1 VTERGAETIQSDKDA
16 LASGTTTAELWLKK
30 IKRAQDDEKKWREEA
45 KEAVAAYEA
54 SEEKQ
59 PISFNIFHS
68 NVETLIPALYNS
80 SPVPDV
86 RRRFGDA
93 DPIAKQVVDLSE
105 RSISYSIDQY
115 DIDETFVAVIRD
127 ASVTGRGVARV
138 VYSAYQ
144 NGYQETT
151 CERVVWDKFIR
162 GPARSW
168 AKVPWI
174 AFEHD
179 LTKDELAKLNETKA
193 AKLQLGEA
201 GDKSDN
207 DTSKDPAGVLKTRL
221 VYEIWD
227 KKSRKVIFV
236 DDQKEIWKEGDD
248 PLRLPDFFP
257 VLQPL
262 QPVKRPSSLT
272 PVCQYTVYKPLID
285 ELDVVT
291 KRISKLVKQLKVR
304 GLIDGE
310 MSPDFEQLKNCED
323 GQYVAASNAGQF
335 ASQGGLEKS
344 IAHWPMEPI
353 VKALQQVYI
362 QRDAIKQTIYE
373 VTGIADILRGATDP
387 NETLGAQ
394 QIKQQWGSLR
404 IQRLQNEVARLA
416 RELFRAKV
424 ALYATHF
431 TDQNLRMMTGLPQ
444 NQEQEKAWPEVL
456 KVFRSDARSYR
467 IDIETDS
474 TIRADMTR
482 NQEQMNQFLA
492 GTAQFAQGMAGLIQ
506 IPQIGQG
513 ALPVMVEV
521 FTSFARKF
529 KLGKQAED
537 ALDKLSQITQ
547 QMAQQ
552 PQQEQPNPEAEKIK
566 MEMQAAQQKNALD
579 MQAMQARTQNDATAM
594 QMKAQHDERMMQLD
608 ERKAQMEIELKQIE
622 LQLKREEM
630 AIKAQGQAQQAAFD
644 QQARQEE
651 HAFAH
656 QERTEEAQFN
666 RQERQENRQMMHET
680 NDAKRQGMADK
691 AKFDKQRM
699 AQKAKQGPEARA

>member
-1 VTERGAETIQSDKDA
+1 MTEPGAETIQSDKDA
-16 LASGTTTAELWLKK
+16 LEAGTTEAELWLKK
-30 IKRAQDDEKKWREEA
+30 IKRAQDDEKRWREEA

-54 SEEKQ
+54 SEDKQ

-115 DIDETFVAVIRD
+115 DVDDTFVAVIRD
-127 ASVTGRGVARV
+127 AAVTGRGVARV
-138 VYSAYQ
+138 VYSAYK

-179 LTKDELAKLNETKA
+179 LTKDELAKLNPEKA
-193 AKLQLGEA
+193 SKLQLGEA
-201 GDKSDN
+201 GDQSDK
-207 DTSKDPAGVLKTRL
+207 DTSKDPAGVLKTRR
-221 VYEIWD
+221 VYEIWY
-227 KKSRKVIFV
+227 KKSRSVVFV
-236 DDQKEIWKEGDD
+236 DDQKEIWKTGED
-248 PLRLPDFFP
+248 PLKLPDFFP

-262 QPVKRPSSLT
+262 QPVKRPSSMV

-291 KRISKLVKQLKVR
+291 KRITKLVKQLKVR
-304 GLIDGE
+304 GLIDSE
-310 MSPDFEQLKNCED
+310 MSPDFELLRTADD
-323 GQYVAASNAGQF
+323 GQYVAASNAGTF

-344 IAHWPMEPI
+344 IAHWPMDPI
-353 VKALQQVYI
+353 VSALQQLYL

-373 VTGIADILRGATDP
+373 VTGIADILRGATNP

-424 ALYATHF
+424 ALYAAHF
-431 TDQNLRMMTGLPQ
+431 TDDNLSMMTGLPLDE
-444 NQEQEKAWPEVL
+444 EQKQIWPQVL
-456 KVFRSDARSYR
+456 QVFRSDARSFR

-492 GTAQFAQGMAGLIQ
+492 GSAQFAQGMAGLIQ
-506 IPQIGQG
+506 IPQVGQG

-537 ALDKLSQITQ
+537 ALDKLSQVTQ

-552 PQQEQPNPEAEKIK
+552 PQQEQPNPEAEKAK
-566 MEMQAAQQKNALD
+566 MEMQFMQQKAQLELQT
-579 MQAMQARTQNDATAM
+579 MQAKTANDAQAM
-594 QMKAQHDERMMQLD
+594 QMKTEHDQRMMQLA
-608 ERKAQMEIELKQIE
+608 EQKAQMEVELKQVE

-630 AIKAQGQAQQAAFD
+630 ALKAQVAQQDAQIRSQERAEDFAFGQAERRESAA
-644 QQARQEE
+644 
-651 HAFAH
+651 
-656 QERTEEAQFN
+656 
-666 RQERQENRQMMHET
+666 MMRET
-680 NDAKRQGMADK
+680 NDAKREGMADK

-699 AQKAKQGPEARA
+699 AQKAKSAPEARA